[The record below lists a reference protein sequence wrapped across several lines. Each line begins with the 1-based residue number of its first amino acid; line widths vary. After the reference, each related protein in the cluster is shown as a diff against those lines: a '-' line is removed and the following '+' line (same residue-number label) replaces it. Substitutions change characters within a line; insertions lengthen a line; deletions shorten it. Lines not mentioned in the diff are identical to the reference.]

1 MSCEVNET
9 SDRPWNNKLPTVFY
23 TIPLY
28 PGKDK
33 VISQEI
39 QFSMSVGTE
48 PQERI
53 RERKYSSISGGG
65 GKGPA
70 KLGLRQVPELP
81 GYEEPGAD
89 QCNAFA

>member
-9 SDRPWNNKLPTVFY
+9 SNRPWNNKFPTVFY
-23 TIPLY
+23 TLPLY

-33 VISQEI
+33 MISQEI
-39 QFSMSVGTE
+39 QFSMSGGTE

-53 RERKYSSISGGG
+53 RKENALPFPAEEE
-65 GKGPA
+65 KGLA